1 MCELLYCLNGWENVS
16 FKSKKSKNEQNRKEK
31 KRKKAPS
38 TSGESVGKK
47 ERKIDKKVQRKKTM
61 LERAKNSNIQK

>member
-1 MCELLYCLNGWENVS
+1 
-16 FKSKKSKNEQNRKEK
+16 
-31 KRKKAPS
+31 
-38 TSGESVGKK
+38 VGKK